1 MKKLLTLVLISSL
14 LFACGKT
21 TTSQVTPTPKPSI
34 RPKLTKIELS
44 RMPAVSLVPR
54 NDGHEIKLLIKNIP
68 SNIAKIEYELL
79 YSATDGGLSVEKGL
93 GDTIQQV
100 QASIE
105 RDLLLG
111 TSSCTS
117 GCKYKYDS
125 GVTGG
130 KITLNFITNTNEVAT
145 FESDF
150 SLQTGADIKRKGI
163 LLVDFP
169 KDKTDTY
176 KAGQFVI
183 ALKNSSGEFVTF
195 ASQ

>member
-1 MKKLLTLVLISSL
+1 
-14 LFACGKT
+14 
-21 TTSQVTPTPKPSI
+21 
-34 RPKLTKIELS
+34 
-44 RMPAVSLVPR
+44 MPAVSLVPR